1 VVNVAASTGP
11 ALASFQIVLAL
22 VPFVSIGEG
31 TASGIADPRE
41 VVVRSEQEW
50 KTLWRQHA
58 PSVPLP
64 PPVDFTKEIV
74 VGVFAGQ
81 RPTAGY
87 RVEIFRVERESRGLS
102 VVYRVEGPAKDAMLA
117 QMLTQPF
124 KLVRLPGLGLPV
136 RFKRL

>member
-58 PSVPLP
+58 PSGP
-64 PPVDFTKEIV
+64 PPAVDFRKEIV

-81 RPTAGY
+81 RPTEGY
-87 RVEIFRVERESRGLS
+87 RVEIVRVERESEGFS
-102 VVYRVEGPAKDAMLA
+102 VVYRVEGPAPDALA
-117 QMLTQPF
+117 AQVLTQPF

-136 RFKRL
+136 RFKKL